1 MKSFADFR
9 KASTVAEKPV
19 YVRKEGEQTY
29 DLASDVF
36 TPGIGVKESKEEF
49 LAKLKEL
56 RNASLPLDWKGIKS
70 Q

>member
-19 YVRKEGEQTY
+19 YIRKEGEQTY

-36 TPGIGVKESKEEF
+36 TPGIGIKESKEEF
-49 LAKLKEL
+49 LTRLKEL
-56 RNASLPLDWKGIKS
+56 RNASLPVNWKGMKEK
-70 Q
+70 

>member
-1 MKSFADFR
+1 MKSFSEFR
-9 KASTVAEKPV
+9 NKTSIAQKPV
-19 YVRKEGEQTY
+19 YIRKEGEQTY

>member
-36 TPGIGVKESKEEF
+36 IPGIGVNESKEEF
-49 LAKLKEL
+49 LARLKEL
-56 RNASLPLDWKGIKS
+56 RNAGLPANWKGIKS
-70 Q
+70 